1 MPKNVAAI
9 AAEFQNLHER
19 SEVFVVANPWD
30 RGSARM
36 LAKLGFKA
44 LATTSVGVD
53 FADGRKEGSTTLE
66 EMLSHCRMIVDATE
80 LPVSGDTESCYAK
93 TPEGVGE
100 TIRRL
105 ADTGLAGCSIEDVNV
120 YGPGPGRDASIYDLS
135 AAVERVAAAAEAA
148 RNLDRPFT
156 LTSRADNFLFGRPDL
171 DDTIKRLQAYQ
182 EAGADVLYAP
192 GPRTAED
199 IRSIVT
205 SLDRPINVLAG
216 MPGMNLSV
224 TELGDLGVRRIS
236 IGSNLFR
243 TAFAAAIRGAQE
255 IINDGTFGYA
265 GDAASFKEISDLI
278 DD

>member
-135 AAVERVAAAAEAA
+135 AAVETEIGCQFQCLNNR
-148 RNLDRPFT
+148 RTQKSPCRPEE
-156 LTSRADNFLFGRPDL
+156 RP
-171 DDTIKRLQAYQ
+171 
-182 EAGADVLYAP
+182 
-192 GPRTAED
+192 
-199 IRSIVT
+199 
-205 SLDRPINVLAG
+205 
-216 MPGMNLSV
+216 
-224 TELGDLGVRRIS
+224 
-236 IGSNLFR
+236 
-243 TAFAAAIRGAQE
+243 
-255 IINDGTFGYA
+255 
-265 GDAASFKEISDLI
+265 EISLCREGRR
-278 DD
+278 